1 MYWNSVQSQRRMSSQ
16 NWRAVNPSRTTTEPP
31 PTSTAPV
38 ASTPPTLWYIGRE
51 LYILSPGRV
60 SIMPANQWLHCIS
73 RKWLIFAALG
83 SPVVPEVYMRSARSS
98 TLSGLSSAA
107 PSLWP
112 AYRSMSTS
120 IRGNE
125 PGPAPCAQ
133 TCVAPAGPGSAVAS
147 RSMNSAATMMCLG
160 ATILMQ
166 CASEGPT
173 RLVLSSDT
181 TAPTRV
187 TPSQIAMYS
196 GRFGMSRQTVSP
208 LARPCSSAQRA
219 YRFERSASAR

>member
-1 MYWNSVQSQRRMSSQ
+1 
-16 NWRAVNPSRTTTEPP
+16 
-31 PTSTAPV
+31 
-38 ASTPPTLWYIGRE
+38 
-51 LYILSPGRV
+51 
-60 SIMPANQWLHCIS
+60 
-73 RKWLIFAALG
+73 
-83 SPVVPEVYMRSARSS
+83 
-98 TLSGLSSAA
+98 
-107 PSLWP
+107 
-112 AYRSMSTS
+112 
-120 IRGNE
+120 
-125 PGPAPCAQ
+125 
-133 TCVAPAGPGSAVAS
+133 
-147 RSMNSAATMMCLG
+147 MNSAATMMCLG